1 MSEASFPAYLLERTQ
16 IVPRPVGEVFRFFAD
31 AFNLEAITP
40 PFLRFRIV
48 TPPPIV
54 MDAGTLIDY
63 RLQLFGVPFRWRTR
77 IERFEPDAGFVD
89 VQLSGPYRLWHHTHA
104 FEALGAVTRM
114 CDRVRYALP
123 LGPLGRLAHAALVGR
138 TLETIFDYRRD
149 RISELFA

>member
-1 MSEASFPAYLLERTQ
+1 MADGDIYLLERVQT
-16 IVPRPVGEVFRFFAD
+16 IPRPIGDVFRFFAD

-48 TPPPIV
+48 TRPPIP
-54 MDAGTLIDY
+54 MAAGTLIDY
-63 RLQLFGVPFRWRTR
+63 RLRLFGMPFRWRTG
-77 IERFEPDAGFVD
+77 IERFEPESGFVD
-89 VQLSGPYRLWHHTHA
+89 AQVRGPYRLWHHTHA
-104 FEALGAVTRM
+104 FDALGAATRM

>member
-1 MSEASFPAYLLERTQ
+1 MAGGGIYQLERVQ
-16 IVPRPVGEVFRFFAD
+16 MIPRPLGDVFRFFAD

-54 MDAGTLIDY
+54 LAAGTLIDY
-63 RLQLFGVPFRWRTR
+63 RLRLFGVPFRWRTR
-77 IERFEPDAGFVD
+77 IERFEPESGFVD
-89 VQLSGPYRLWHHTHA
+89 AQVRGPYRLWHHTHA
-104 FEALGAVTRM
+104 FEQVGATTRM
-114 CDRVRYALP
+114 RDRVRYALP
-123 LGPLGRLAHAALVGR
+123 LGPLGRLSHALVVRR